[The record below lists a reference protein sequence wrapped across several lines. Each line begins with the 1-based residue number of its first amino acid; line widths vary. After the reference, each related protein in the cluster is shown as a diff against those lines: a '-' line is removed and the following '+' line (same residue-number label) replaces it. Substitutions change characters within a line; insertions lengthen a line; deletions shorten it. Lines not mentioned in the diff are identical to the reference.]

1 METKIKNYLLVFGLG
16 IITLTSCN
24 HSKEQDIVASN
35 FAFAEQQL
43 KYALTQIDEAR
54 ANESQESREK
64 RENKGWGELT
74 NPRSIKPDGSLELV
88 VSKDWTSGFFPGE
101 LWYLYEYTHNPYWKE
116 QAQKHTEILE
126 REKNNGKT
134 HDMGS
139 LRGFK
144 HKEPVAKPFTDP
156 EFPVNNDSFLDVGT
170 CEDAVAYL
178 SNPPEEP
185 FICIAD
191 FQNPHNICG
200 FVGAN
205 EGVHTDRPISGT
217 LPELPAN
224 FNVEDWSNIPKPV
237 QYICCSHRR
246 MTQAS
251 HWNEENYRHYIA
263 AFQHYTKMVSKQVDS
278 VLKALY
284 STPAGKNTIVIIMAD
299 HGDGMASHR
308 MVTKHISFYDEM
320 TNVPFIF
327 AGPGI
332 KQQKKPIDQVLTQP
346 TLDLLPTLCD
356 LAGIPV
362 PAEKPGISL
371 APILKGEK
379 QKKTHPYVVSEWHS
393 EYEYVVT
400 PGRMVRGPRYKY
412 THYLEGNGEELYDMK
427 KDPGERKNLAKD
439 PKYSK
444 VLAEHRAMLDD
455 YIARTKDDYRSL
467 KVDAD
472 PRCRNHTPGYPNH
485 EGPGVREILKR
496 K

>member
-1 METKIKNYLLVFGLG
+1 MKTIYPFMGLALCG
-16 IITLTSCN
+16 IAAQAQEKPNFLIIQCDHLTQRVVGAYGHTQDCTLPID
-24 HSKEQDIVASN
+24 EVASRGVIFSN
-35 FAFAEQQL
+35 AYVGCPLSQPSRA
-43 KYALTQIDEAR
+43 ALWSGMMPHQTNVRSNSSEPI
-54 ANESQESREK
+54 NTPIP
-64 RENKGWGELT
+64 ENVPTL
-74 NPRSIKPDGSLELV
+74 GSLFSEN
-88 VSKDWTSGFFPGE
+88 G
-101 LWYLYEYTHNPYWKE
+101 YEAVHF
-116 QAQKHTEILE
+116 
-126 REKNNGKT
+126 GKT

-144 HKEPVAKPFTDP
+144 HKEPV
-156 EFPVNNDSFLDVGT
+156 
-170 CEDAVAYL
+170 
-178 SNPPEEP
+178 
-185 FICIAD
+185 
-191 FQNPHNICG
+191 
-200 FVGAN
+200 
-205 EGVHTDRPISGT
+205 SGT
-217 LPELPAN
+217 LPELPDN
-224 FNVEDWSNIPKPV
+224 FDVEDWNNIPTPV

-251 HWNEENYRHYIA
+251 HWSEENYRHYIA

-284 STPAGKNTIVIIMAD
+284 STPAGKNTIVVILAD
-299 HGDGMASHR
+299 HGDGMTSHR

-332 KQQKKPIDQVLTQP
+332 KHQKKPVDHLLTQP

-362 PAEKPGISL
+362 PAEKAGISL
-371 APILKGEK
+371 APTLKGEK

-393 EYEYVVT
+393 EYEYTVT

-427 KDPGERKNLAKD
+427 NDPGERKNLAKN
-439 PKYSK
+439 PKYAK

-455 YIARTKDDYRSL
+455 YITRSKDNYRSL

-485 EGPGVREILKR
+485 EGPSARDIIKR